1 VTLAA
6 RIRAR
11 EPLLGPLIRMPN
23 ETLLELT
30 GYVGMDFA
38 VVDTEHGPGDQLPLT
53 AHLAAA
59 DAVSLPVLV
68 RVGQLGEILRV
79 LDLGAAGVI
88 IPHVSSAEQAE
99 AAVRAA
105 HYPPRGD
112 RGFATY
118 SRSARQGLT
127 TAAQHLAA
135 ARAGT
140 AVIAM
145 IEDGPGVAAASDIA
159 AVDGVDALFV
169 GPADLSTALGH
180 PGEPGH
186 PDVIAAMEQVR
197 RAAEA
202 AGIGVV
208 GIVSDPAAAREK
220 FAQSCTMVIYNT
232 LAALGQLFTDLA
244 TGRPAPPM
252 VSGGERLPLV
262 VLPGMLGTPEVWDP
276 VADILIESGVSVQG
290 CRIDVDDSIGGMAA
304 SVLAQA
310 PQRFD
315 LAGHSL
321 GGIVALEIVR
331 QAPERV
337 RRLILAN
344 TSGRGASPEQ
354 LTAWQVLKDGLD
366 AGRFGEIVAEQAV
379 VNLGPAAGRKALVD
393 AWVRMAHRVG
403 PDGFRRQL
411 LAQSTRP
418 DSIAG
423 LRSFRVPTLVITGEL
438 DLISPAHLQQ
448 QLAESIPGA
457 RYETVSGSGHMSP
470 VDAVSEVAELIRAF
484 VS

>member
-1 VTLAA
+1 MTLAG

-11 EPLLGPLIRMPN
+11 EPLLGPLLRMPN

-30 GYVGMDFA
+30 GYVGLDFA

-53 AHLAAA
+53 AHIAAA
-59 DAVSLPVLV
+59 DAVGLPVLV

-118 SRSARQGLT
+118 TRSARQGMAS
-127 TAAQHLAA
+127 AAEHLAA
-135 ARAGT
+135 AQAGT

-145 IEDGPGVAAASDIA
+145 IEDGPGVAAAFDIA

-186 PDVIAAMEQVR
+186 PDVVAAIEQVR
-197 RAAEA
+197 RAAVA

-208 GIVSDPAAAREK
+208 AIVSDPVVAREK
-220 FAQSCTMVIYNT
+220 FAENYTMVIYNT
-232 LAALGQLFTDLA
+232 LAALGRLFTDLA
-244 TGRPAPPM
+244 TGRPAAPIG
-252 VSGGERLPLV
+252 SYGERPPLV

-276 VADILIESGVSVQG
+276 VAEILIGSGVPVRG

-315 LAGHSL
+315 LAGHAL

-331 QAPERV
+331 RAAERV
-337 RRLILAN
+337 RRLILTN
-344 TSGRGASPEQ
+344 TSGRGAAPEQ
-354 LTAWQVLKDGLD
+354 LTAWQALQDGLD
-366 AGRFGEIVAEQAV
+366 MGRFGEIVAEQAV
-379 VNLGPAAGRKALVD
+379 VNLGPAAGSRALVD

-403 PDGFRRQL
+403 RDGFRRQL

-423 LRSFRVPTLVITGEL
+423 LRSLRVPTLIITGEL
-438 DLISPAHLQQ
+438 DLVSPAYLQQ
-448 QLAESIPGA
+448 ELAESIPGA
-457 RYETVSGSGHMSP
+457 RHETVSGSGHMSP
-470 VDAVSEVAELIRAF
+470 VDAVSEVAGLVRAF
-484 VS
+484 VT